1 MLNHLF
7 SPFTLRGKTIKNR
20 CTVTAMVTNF
30 CTGDGKATER
40 FIKYHETKAEGGW
53 GLIITEDYV
62 VEPTGKGFSNVAGLW
77 CDKQIPGHSELTR
90 RVHAHGATILAQIY
104 HCGRQTNHNVI
115 GRVPYAPS
123 AIPCPFSPD
132 MPEELS
138 TEKIYSLI
146 EDFGDC
152 AARAKKCGFDGVEI
166 HGGHGY
172 LVAEFMSPYSNKR
185 SDEFGGDLASR
196 LRFPMEIIKNI
207 RRKCGDD
214 FIIGFRISADEYIDG
229 GRTLADTL
237 VIAPIL
243 EEAGIEIIHVSA
255 GCYASCDAIV
265 PPAHTKHAWTSHM
278 AEAVKKVCSIPVIT
292 VGRVNDPRIAD
303 MLIKTGQADFV
314 GMGRASLVDPAM
326 PLKAHEGRFE
336 DIRRCIGCNFG
347 CLGLLFEDKPISCVL
362 NPTLGREHECA
373 IRKTNNPK
381 NVIVVGAG
389 PAGLEAAI
397 TAALA
402 GHHVEVLEK
411 DSRAGGQFRLAAV
424 PPCKG
429 EIADFITWQTTQLK
443 KLGISVRYNTEAT
456 IETVKALSPD
466 VVVVATGSTPSV
478 PPVPGIRLP
487 HVVTAHEVLS
497 GASNVGMRNVIIGGG
512 LVGAETAHHLA
523 VQLKQVTLVE
533 MLPEIAAGEALA
545 PKWHLMRALEK
556 YHVRIITEAKVKE
569 VTEQNVVVEH
579 QGQTLSIPADTV
591 IVATGSK
598 PNHALADELAAAG
611 VEVRVIGDAL
621 KVGLVMEATA
631 QGLAAGNSL

>member
-30 CTGDGKATER
+30 CTTDGKATER

-62 VEPTGKGFSNVAGLW
+62 VEPMGRGFSNVAGLW
-77 CDKQIPGHSELTR
+77 CDEQIPGHSELTR
-90 RVHAHGATILAQIY
+90 RVHAHGSTILAQIY

-115 GRVPYAPS
+115 GRAPYAPS

-138 TEKIYSLI
+138 VEKIHALI

-152 AARAKKCGFDGVEI
+152 ALRAKKCGFDGVEI

-172 LVAEFMSPYSNKR
+172 LIAEFMSPYANKR

-196 LRFPMEIIKNI
+196 LRFPVEVIKNI
-207 RRKCGDD
+207 RKKCGDD

-237 VIAPIL
+237 VIVPVL
-243 EEAGIEIIHVSA
+243 EEAGIDIIHVSA

-265 PPAHTKHAWTSHM
+265 PPAHTAHAWTCHM
-278 AEAVKKVCSIPVIT
+278 AEAVKRICSIPVIT

-303 MLIKTGQADFV
+303 MLIKTGKADFV

-326 PLKAHEGRFE
+326 PKKAQEGRFE
-336 DIRRCIGCNFG
+336 DIRHCIACNFG

-362 NPTLGREHECA
+362 NPTLGREAECEIKKA
-373 IRKTNNPK
+373 VKAK
-381 NVIVVGAG
+381 KVVVVGAG

-397 TAALA
+397 AAAKA

-411 DSRAGGQFRLAAV
+411 SSRPGGQFRLAAV

-429 EIADFITWQTTQLK
+429 EIADFIAWQTTQLK
-443 KLGISVRYNTEAT
+443 KLGVSIWYNTEANLDMM
-456 IETVKALSPD
+456 KKMAPD
-466 VVVVATGSTPSV
+466 VVIIATGATPAM
-478 PPVPGIRLP
+478 PPVPGIDLP
-487 HVVTAHEVLS
+487 HVVTAHDVLS
-497 GASNVGMRNVIIGGG
+497 GAVNVGLRNVVIGGG

-533 MLPEIAAGEALA
+533 MLSEIAAGEALA

-556 YHVRIITEAKVKE
+556 YHVRILTETKVKQITEQH
-569 VTEQNVVVEH
+569 VTVEH
-579 QGQTLSIPADTV
+579 QNQTLTIPADTV
-591 IVATGSK
+591 VVATGSR
-598 PNHALADELAAAG
+598 PEHALADELVSAG
-611 VEVRVIGDAL
+611 FDVHVIGDAR
-621 KVGLVMEATA
+621 KVGLVMDATS
-631 QGLAAGNSL
+631 QGFAVGSSL